1 MMLIL
6 MFTKLREAI
15 IQDLVHFE
23 KIIIIK
29 NFNKNKMLR
38 YDEILFRLK
47 LTELKLQFNTIIFK
61 IKLILLCI
69 VAQLFNVKSQ

>member
-1 MMLIL
+1 
-6 MFTKLREAI
+6 
-15 IQDLVHFE
+15 
-23 KIIIIK
+23 
-29 NFNKNKMLR
+29 MLR

-69 VAQLFNVKSQ
+69 VAQLFNVKS